1 MSKKLTNPWIRSYQ
15 RSYQSIKAQLLEDL
29 ANIKDDNGNQLITDL
44 SDGNIL
50 VIILSMFAAI
60 AETLHF
66 YIDNAAQESFLS
78 TARKYDSVVKLGRLV
93 DYHPKAATAARV
105 DVRLNRNS
113 SATGDVVTIPKGTE
127 FQDTAGNT
135 WLSTRP
141 VTLGAY
147 VDHVNIPLIQHSFYN
162 LDKLEGLSLSIDT
175 ADDTKSVLSIMI
187 SLGSIEGG
195 LYEHGTLQ
203 LEIDG
208 KPWVEVTSFA
218 YSKEG
223 DRHFMVETDDDGI
236 PYIIFSSYVS
246 SASSI
251 GERITKASCY
261 ITKGSSGNVAANS
274 ITNVPSIISSILESA
289 TIFNMEAAGGG
300 TNYEDIQTLKQNI
313 PLSIRTTGVAI
324 TKQDFIDRAL
334 LVSGVREVA
343 LEYECGKK
351 MTLYVAAA
359 NGLIAAEDILESVR
373 NQLKPSLPIS
383 TELTVKSVGKNLMV
397 LDIEVIG
404 KRGFTNDNIND
415 EVMTALMT
423 AYAPENSSI
432 GSSVRISDIY
442 ALVDNCKSVDYLHLN
457 KFYVTPWPKL
467 IVGYGV
473 MEFSTFRIEK
483 VSIKTTYLI
492 VMTGDNIYTLYSVT
506 GGFIK
511 KNIPISS
518 TRIVDTNNQ
527 NTFTM
532 ALSGELRS
540 GNKYQ
545 FTLSNT
551 DTDYSEANYSV
562 PVIESESQVT
572 LTINTVM

>member
-60 AETLHF
+60 AESLHF
-66 YIDNAAQESFLS
+66 YIDNTAQESFLS

-105 DVRLNRNS
+105 DVRLNRNT
-113 SATGDVVTIPKGTE
+113 SATGAVVTIPKGTE

-141 VTLGAY
+141 VTMGAY

-175 ADDTKSVLSIMI
+175 ADTTKPFLSIMI

-195 LYEHGTLQ
+195 LYEQGTLQ

-223 DRHFMVETDDDGI
+223 DRHFIVETDDDGI
-236 PYIIFSSYVS
+236 PYIIFSNYVS
-246 SASSI
+246 STSI

-261 ITKGSSGNVAANS
+261 ITQGSSGNVAANS
-274 ITNVPSIISSILESA
+274 ITSVPSIISSILETA
-289 TIFNMEAAGGG
+289 TIFNVEAAGGG

-313 PLSIRTTGVAI
+313 PLSVRTTGVAI
-324 TKQDFIDRAL
+324 TKQDFIDQAL

-404 KRGFTNDNIND
+404 KRGFTQDNIND

-423 AYAPENSSI
+423 SYAPENSSI

-492 VMTGDNIYTLYSVT
+492 VMTGDTVYTLYSVT

-518 TRIVDTNNQ
+518 TRIVDTHNQ

-532 ALSGELRS
+532 ALSGDLRP

-545 FTLSNT
+545 FTLTNT
-551 DTDYSEANYSV
+551 DTDYSETNYSV
-562 PVIESESQVT
+562 PVLESESQVT

>member
-60 AETLHF
+60 AESLHF
-66 YIDNAAQESFLS
+66 YIDNTAQESFLS

-105 DVRLNRNS
+105 DVRLNRNT
-113 SATGDVVTIPKGTE
+113 SATGAVVTIPKGTE

-141 VTLGAY
+141 VTMGAY

-175 ADDTKSVLSIMI
+175 ADTTKPFLSIMI

-195 LYEHGTLQ
+195 LYEQGTLQ

-223 DRHFMVETDDDGI
+223 DRHFIVETDDDGI
-236 PYIIFSSYVS
+236 PYIIFSNYVS
-246 SASSI
+246 STSI

-261 ITKGSSGNVAANS
+261 ITQGSSGNVAANS
-274 ITNVPSIISSILESA
+274 ITSVPSIISSILETA
-289 TIFNMEAAGGG
+289 TIFNVEAAGGG

-313 PLSIRTTGVAI
+313 PLSVRTTGVAI
-324 TKQDFIDRAL
+324 TKQDFIDQAL

-404 KRGFTNDNIND
+404 KRGFTQDNINE

-423 AYAPENSSI
+423 SYAPENSSI

-492 VMTGDNIYTLYSVT
+492 VMTGDTVYTLYSVT

-518 TRIVDTNNQ
+518 TRIVDTYNQ

-532 ALSGELRS
+532 ALSGDLRP

-545 FTLSNT
+545 FTLTNT
-551 DTDYSEANYSV
+551 DTDYSETNYSV
-562 PVIESESQVT
+562 PVLESESQVT

>member
-127 FQDTAGNT
+127 FKDTAGNT
-135 WLSTRP
+135 WLSTMP

-195 LYEHGTLQ
+195 LYEQGTLQ

-236 PYIIFSSYVS
+236 PYIIFSNYVS
-246 SASSI
+246 SASI

-404 KRGFTNDNIND
+404 KRGFTNDNINE

-562 PVIESESQVT
+562 PVLESESQVT

>member
-60 AETLHF
+60 AESLHF
-66 YIDNAAQESFLS
+66 YIDNTAQESFLS

-105 DVRLNRNS
+105 DVRLNRNT
-113 SATGDVVTIPKGTE
+113 SATGAVVTIPKGTE

-141 VTLGAY
+141 VTMGAY

-175 ADDTKSVLSIMI
+175 ADTTKPFLSIMI

-195 LYEHGTLQ
+195 LYEQGTLQ

-223 DRHFMVETDDDGI
+223 DRHFIVETDDDGI
-236 PYIIFSSYVS
+236 PYIIFSNYVS
-246 SASSI
+246 STDI

-261 ITKGSSGNVAANS
+261 ITQGSSGNVAANS
-274 ITNVPSIISSILESA
+274 ITSVPSIISSILETA
-289 TIFNMEAAGGG
+289 TIFNVEAAGGG

-313 PLSIRTTGVAI
+313 PLSVRTTGVAI
-324 TKQDFIDRAL
+324 TKQDFIDQAL

-359 NGLIAAEDILESVR
+359 NSLIAAEDILESVR

-404 KRGFTNDNIND
+404 KRGFTQDNIND

-492 VMTGDNIYTLYSVT
+492 VMTGDTVYTLYSVT

-511 KNIPISS
+511 KNIPIST

-532 ALSGELRS
+532 ALSGDLRP

-545 FTLSNT
+545 FTLTNT
-551 DTDYSEANYSV
+551 DTDYSETNYSV
-562 PVIESESQVT
+562 PVLENESQVT

>member
-236 PYIIFSSYVS
+236 PYIIFSNYVS
-246 SASSI
+246 SASI

-261 ITKGSSGNVAANS
+261 ITQGSSGNVAANS

-359 NGLIAAEDILESVR
+359 NGLIAAEDILESVK

-404 KRGFTNDNIND
+404 KRGFTKDNIND

-492 VMTGDNIYTLYSVT
+492 VMTGDSVYTLYSVT

>member
-236 PYIIFSSYVS
+236 PYIIFSNYVS
-246 SASSI
+246 SASI

-492 VMTGDNIYTLYSVT
+492 VMTGDSVYTIYSVT

-562 PVIESESQVT
+562 PVLESESQVT